1 VVDEIAVFI
10 PIFAL
15 SIPIVAIFMTNW
27 RRVKMREMDIIERNG
42 AALNEDAQLKL
53 ARIEE
58 RLAVLERIAT
68 DKRLTLAEEIN
79 QLKG

>member
-1 VVDEIAVFI
+1 MVGDIAVFI

-27 RRVKMREMDIIERNG
+27 RRVKMREMDIIERGG
-42 AALNEDAQLKL
+42 ASLNEDAQAKI
-53 ARIEE
+53 ARMEE
-58 RLAVLERIAT
+58 RLVVLERIAT
-68 DKRLTLAEEIN
+68 DKRLTLADEIN